1 MKLSIR
7 DLLKQAPVVPVIQ
20 ISDSRTAV
28 PLARALAQG
37 GLKVLEVV
45 LRTPESLAAI
55 RNIIAEVD
63 DVVVGAGTVLNAE
76 HFSSAEEAGCQF
88 VVSPGLT
95 EAMLKTAA
103 QSSMAFLPGVATAS
117 DLMRALDSGLDT
129 FKFFPAETS
138 GGAAAL
144 KALSGPFQSAK
155 FCPTGGINLNNMQQ
169 YLSLNSVLTVGGSWL
184 NPAELVVAEDWAGI
198 SELARHTCERVSNS
212 SSTQGAR

>member
-7 DLLKQAPVVPVIQ
+7 DLLVQAPVVPVIQ
-20 ISDSRTAV
+20 ISDARTAA

-63 DVVVGAGTVLNAE
+63 DVIVGAGTVLNDK
-76 HFSSAEEAGCQF
+76 HFSSAEDAGCQF

-95 EAMLKTAA
+95 ASMLNAAA
-103 QSSMAFLPGVATAS
+103 QSYMAFLPGVATAS
-117 DLMRALDSGLDT
+117 EVMQGLDSGLDT

-144 KALSGPFQSAK
+144 KALSGPFQSVK
-155 FCPTGGINLNNMQQ
+155 FCPTGGINLHNMQQ
-169 YLSLNSVLTVGGSWL
+169 YLGLDSVLTVGGSWL
-184 NPAELVVAEDWAGI
+184 NPAELVLAEDWEGI
-198 SELARHTCERVSNS
+198 TELARHTCDCVSNS
-212 SSTQGAR
+212 SSAQGER